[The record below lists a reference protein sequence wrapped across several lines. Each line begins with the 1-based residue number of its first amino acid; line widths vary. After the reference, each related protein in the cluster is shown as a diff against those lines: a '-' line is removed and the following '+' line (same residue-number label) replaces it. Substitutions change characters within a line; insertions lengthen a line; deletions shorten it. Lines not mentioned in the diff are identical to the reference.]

1 MENILGTRPP
11 DPPEDVP
18 EIDEKKAESGESSF
32 RKQLEIHRE
41 SPICASCHNHMDPLG
56 FGFENYDAIG
66 RFRVKDGQFDV
77 DPTGILPTGEK
88 FEGTEQLVA
97 ILRSREREFAR
108 VLTTRMLTFALGRGL
123 RYYDRC
129 AIDKIL
135 VELERDKFRFH
146 SLVKQVVFSDP
157 FLKRRIDGE

>member
-1 MENILGTRPP
+1 
-11 DPPEDVP
+11 
-18 EIDEKKAESGESSF
+18 
-32 RKQLEIHRE
+32 
-41 SPICASCHNHMDPLG
+41 MDPLG

-66 RFRVKDGQFDV
+66 RFRVKDGEFDV

-88 FEGTEQLVA
+88 FEGTEQLIA